1 MPGTTQ
7 TTNLIK
13 QLRSI
18 NIAKDKNK
26 FIQDIAQ
33 KEAEKQRVEKERK
46 EAFAQAERDKKKYAN
61 IEAAISRGDRVDDR
75 DRPTSGPTAVGAGMG
90 VGGGYASDFGFLKDG
105 GLAAMF
111 TRRR

>member
-1 MPGTTQ
+1 M
-7 TTNLIK
+7 LK
-13 QLRSI
+13 
-18 NIAKDKNK
+18 
-26 FIQDIAQ
+26 Q
-33 KEAEKQRVEKERK
+33 KEI
-46 EAFAQAERDKKKYAN
+46 KKKYAN

-105 GLAAMF
+105 GLATMF